1 MRRIL
6 FFVCMAMTL
15 ANLQGC
21 SKIRIE
27 AAGYTDSISFAL
39 PMDFRGI
46 DVESAIEVIFTDTCE
61 EVHIETD
68 ANLLPYVAVY
78 EHRGML
84 KIEYTDD
91 ISLKG
96 NSWNHVRTVVKVPY
110 KDGLNALSLS
120 GASVFESDRTL
131 VGTSFDVSA
140 SGASTV
146 ICTFDLAGHLD
157 ASLSGAS
164 SLQCASFRARSVYM
178 DASGASSFLATGSM
192 SECEMSLSGAS
203 RVESMAGADR
213 YALRI
218 DRCTGDLSGAS
229 TAVFASEGVITCSLS
244 GASHIYYKGGAES
257 KGSTVSGGSS
267 IEWDGHFY
275 YE

>member
-1 MRRIL
+1 
-6 FFVCMAMTL
+6 MAMTV

-27 AAGYTDSISFAL
+27 AAGYRDSISIAL

-46 DVESAIEVIFTDTCE
+46 DVESAIEVIFTDSCE

-68 ANLLPYVAVY
+68 ANLLPYVEVY

-84 KIEYTDD
+84 KIRYSED

-96 NSWNHVRTVVKVPY
+96 NRWNHLHTVVKVPY

-120 GASVFESDRTL
+120 GASVFESDKPLT
-131 VGTSFDVSA
+131 GTSFDVSA
-140 SGASTV
+140 SGASEV
-146 ICTFDLAGHLD
+146 ICSFSLTGDMD
-157 ASLSGAS
+157 ISLSGAS

-229 TAVFASEGVITCSLS
+229 TAVFASEGVISCSLS

-257 KGSTVSGGSS
+257 KGSSVSGGSS
-267 IEWDGHFY
+267 IEWDGYFY